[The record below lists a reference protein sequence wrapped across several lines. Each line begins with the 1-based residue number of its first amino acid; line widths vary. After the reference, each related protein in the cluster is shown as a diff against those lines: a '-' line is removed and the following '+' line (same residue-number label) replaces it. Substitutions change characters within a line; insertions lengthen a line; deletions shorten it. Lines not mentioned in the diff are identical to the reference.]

1 VPVASSNSAAG
12 SKDSQT
18 ERAEQVVSDFERTA
32 EEAAAR
38 AGDWIV
44 RVADRLREEAEDI
57 WAEAQAIRRGR

>member
-12 SKDSQT
+12 GKDSQA
-18 ERAEQVVSDFERTA
+18 ERAERAVSDFERGA